1 MMRVE
6 PEAEELLRLAVES
19 LQENILPALGGGER
33 YEALLVINAI
43 ETALR
48 EFSLG
53 SAHDAA
59 NEADLARLVD
69 APEGERC
76 KQLVTSIRA
85 GSFDKS
91 EQALRFIEVMSVL
104 TERALLETN
113 PKALG

>member
-6 PEAEELLRLAVES
+6 PDTGELLRLAVES
-19 LQENILPALGGGER
+19 LQDNILPALGGGER
-33 YEALLVINAI
+33 YETLLVVNAI

-48 EFSLG
+48 ELSLG

-59 NEADLARLVD
+59 NEADLGRLVD
-69 APEGERC
+69 VPEGERC
-76 KQLVTSIRA
+76 KQLITSIRA
-85 GSFDKS
+85 GNFDRG

-113 PKALG
+113 PKALD